1 MKISIP
7 SATYINMVSA
17 MFLQVLIMASAFPCF
32 SLIQHGGKPAEKQ
45 IGHLR
50 NISCFQCVASAFRCP
65 DPSRKVTRFSPQNFH
80 IFGSNIHRQYA
91 IQKCPSFALAKIEG
105 KPAEKQIGHP
115 RNTSYP
121 QCVASTFCC
130 PDPSRKVTRFSP
142 QNFHIFVFNILRQ
155 YAIQK
160 HLSFALAKI
169 GGKPAEKQIGHL
181 RNTSYPQCVAS
192 VFCCPDPFR
201 KVTRFSTVYFR
212 NILHIYCKSKIKCTF
227 ALYTW
232 KQQDNKDR
240 IIIIKTITTMKKTI
254 VLFIMFAAVIC
265 ASISVNAAS
274 H

>member
-1 MKISIP
+1 
-7 SATYINMVSA
+7 

-45 IGHLR
+45 IGHFR
-50 NISCFQCVASAFRCP
+50 NISCSQCVASAFRCP

-91 IQKCPSFALAKIEG
+91 FPK
-105 KPAEKQIGHP
+105 
-115 RNTSYP
+115 
-121 QCVASTFCC
+121 
-130 PDPSRKVTRFSP
+130 SP
-142 QNFHIFVFNILRQ
+142 
-155 YAIQK
+155 
-160 HLSFALAKI
+160 SFALAKI

-201 KVTRFSTVYFR
+201 KVTRFSTVFFR

-240 IIIIKTITTMKKTI
+240 KIIIKK
-254 VLFIMFAAVIC
+254 L
-265 ASISVNAAS
+265 
-274 H
+274 